1 MKGGLGQ
8 TYLDNLTTGYARG
21 QIIWVI
27 YMVILTSMGLGGI
40 PGPQF
45 FFVNFLSLYM
55 NSILRE
61 EVYQVDNWHCTHS
74 YGRIGNYGKMRRQI
88 KRRVKGGKKELRILG
103 SLNFSKGGSNG

>member
-45 FFVNFLSLYM
+45 FFVNFLPLYM
-55 NSILRE
+55 NSILRRGG
-61 EVYQVDNWHCTHS
+61 VS
-74 YGRIGNYGKMRRQI
+74 RLIIGIALIMFGVLWIMATCENKP
-88 KRRVKGGKKELRILG
+88 KE
-103 SLNFSKGGSNG
+103 

>member
-1 MKGGLGQ
+1 MKGGLDQ

-45 FFVNFLSLYM
+45 FFVNFLSPYM
-55 NSILRE
+55 NTLIERRCIELIIGIALILMGVLVIMARCE
-61 EVYQVDNWHCTHS
+61 D
-74 YGRIGNYGKMRRQI
+74 K
-88 KRRVKGGKKELRILG
+88 
-103 SLNFSKGGSNG
+103 SKDE

>member
-1 MKGGLGQ
+1 MKGGLDQ

-45 FFVNFLSLYM
+45 FFVNFLSPYM
-55 NSILRE
+55 NALIERGCIAF
-61 EVYQVDNWHCTHS
+61 DNRNCAD
-74 YGRIGNYGKMRRQI
+74 NVRRTLDHGD
-88 KRRVKGGKKELRILG
+88 V
-103 SLNFSKGGSNG
+103 

>member
-45 FFVNFLSLYM
+45 FFVNFLSPNM
-55 NSILRE
+55 KT
-61 EVYQVDNWHCTHS
+61 QP
-74 YGRIGNYGKMRRQI
+74 
-88 KRRVKGGKKELRILG
+88 KRRCIELIIGIALILMG
-103 SLNFSKGGSNG
+103 VLVIMARCEDKSKDE

>member
-1 MKGGLGQ
+1 MKGGLDQ

-45 FFVNFLSLYM
+45 FFVNFLPPYM
-55 NSILRE
+55 NTLIERGCIAFDYWYSAHN
-61 EVYQVDNWHCTHS
+61 D
-74 YGRIGNYGKMRRQI
+74 GRFMDHGD
-88 KRRVKGGKKELRILG
+88 V
-103 SLNFSKGGSNG
+103 

>member
-1 MKGGLGQ
+1 MKGGLDQ

-45 FFVNFLSLYM
+45 FFVNFLSPYM
-55 NSILRE
+55 NTLIERGCIAFDYRYSADNVRRTLDNGNLRE
-61 EVYQVDNWHCTHS
+61 QT
-74 YGRIGNYGKMRRQI
+74 
-88 KRRVKGGKKELRILG
+88 
-103 SLNFSKGGSNG
+103 

>member
-1 MKGGLGQ
+1 MKGGLDQ

-45 FFVNFLSLYM
+45 FFVNFLSPYM
-55 NSILRE
+55 NTLIERGCIALIIGIALILMGVLVIMARCE
-61 EVYQVDNWHCTHS
+61 D
-74 YGRIGNYGKMRRQI
+74 K
-88 KRRVKGGKKELRILG
+88 
-103 SLNFSKGGSNG
+103 SKDE

>member
-45 FFVNFLSLYM
+45 FFVNFLPLYM
-55 NSILRE
+55 NSILRRR
-61 EVYQVDNWHCTHS
+61 CIKLI
-74 YGRIGNYGKMRRQI
+74 IGI
-88 KRRVKGGKKELRILG
+88 ALILMG
-103 SLNFSKGGSNG
+103 VLVIMARCEDKSKDE